1 MSALHLVCH
10 PPGQCW
16 RLGWQTVARGDTLPC
31 SESSALARL
40 SSLPCLRHS
49 LTEILPQQHS
59 IWACPHPASLAMPI
73 SLFFSPP
80 RMGLSCGLPQLFL
93 FFFRGTSSLFVSTFH
108 KQLGKA
114 FLTKSPVSYLS
125 ILKILKRRQ
134 ELSPWLFSTWRLY
147 TQLKHAQK

>member
-1 MSALHLVCH
+1 MYELYMSALHLVCH

-59 IWACPHPASLAMPI
+59 IMACPHPSSLAMPI
-73 SLFFSPP
+73 SLFFFFSPQD
-80 RMGLSCGLPQLFL
+80 GTVLWFATAFS
-93 FFFRGTSSLFVSTFH
+93 FFFPRDVLFICFHLSQAARQSLSDQVPCSLPKHPQNTET
-108 KQLGKA
+108 QTGA
-114 FLTKSPVSYLS
+114 LS
-125 ILKILKRRQ
+125 L
-134 ELSPWLFSTWRLY
+134 
-147 TQLKHAQK
+147 AV

>member
-1 MSALHLVCH
+1 MSTLHLVCH

-16 RLGWQTVARGDTLPC
+16 RLGWQTVACGDALPC

-59 IWACPHPASLAMPI
+59 IMACPHPASLAMPI
-73 SLFFSPP
+73 SLFFFSPQD
-80 RMGLSCGLPQLFL
+80 GTVLWFATAFS
-93 FFFRGTSSLFVSTFH
+93 FFFRGTSSLFVSTFQ